1 MNSGILKSVL
11 FAVSLAAGAAHA
23 ENTIQVANESGRSV
37 AQFRIGDSSCVLKDD
52 QIFCTPLSR

>member
-1 MNSGILKSVL
+1 MTTGVLKSVL
-11 FAVSLAAGAAHA
+11 FVVFLAAGAARA
-23 ENTIQVANESGRSV
+23 ENTIHVVNESGRPV

>member
-1 MNSGILKSVL
+1 MTTGILKSVL
-11 FAVSLAAGAAHA
+11 FAVLLATGTARA
-23 ENTIQVANESGRSV
+23 ENTIQVANESGRPV